1 MSNKND
7 NNSPVEYSENP
18 KSGGVIIVETEIKNV
33 KKEQSSPPPPP
44 STTRKK

>member
-7 NNSPVEYSENP
+7 NSSPVDYSENP
-18 KSGGVIIVETEIKNV
+18 KSSSAIVVETEIKNV